1 MLEAAG
7 ARIIRSPWLGHV
19 KTKQLAL
26 DQCTTPWIL
35 CLDSDEPPTDELIR
49 SIVAALDKDDPAAS
63 TSLAGYRVNRK
74 IWYRGRFL
82 EHAWQPEWRLRLVR
96 KGRCRWT
103 GEDPHDRMEPINPRD
118 RVADL
123 EGALRHDSF
132 ETFAEHL
139 AKQVAHS
146 RTAAASALAA
156 GRRSSPWKL
165 VTSPIGA
172 FLKQIVI
179 KQAGRDGIPGWLAAG
194 STAAGALMKHM
205 VMLEGE
211 PKK

>member
-1 MLEAAG
+1 
-7 ARIIRSPWLGHV
+7 
-19 KTKQLAL
+19 
-26 DQCTTPWIL
+26 
-35 CLDSDEPPTDELIR
+35 
-49 SIVAALDKDDPAAS
+49 
-63 TSLAGYRVNRK
+63 
-74 IWYRGRFL
+74 
-82 EHAWQPEWRLRLVR
+82 
-96 KGRCRWT
+96 
-103 GEDPHDRMEPINPRD
+103 MEPINPRD

-179 KQAGRDGIPGWLAAG
+179 KRAWRDGIPGWLAAG